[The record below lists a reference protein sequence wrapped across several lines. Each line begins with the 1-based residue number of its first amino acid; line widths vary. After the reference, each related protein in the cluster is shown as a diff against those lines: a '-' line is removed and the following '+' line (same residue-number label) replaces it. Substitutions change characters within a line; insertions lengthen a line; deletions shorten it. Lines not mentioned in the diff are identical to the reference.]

1 VNTVHKH
8 TLEALTSVLCDNFVV
23 RKNRSYLPAAQ
34 HALNVL
40 GSQIAIARRELG
52 WTAAEL
58 AERLGVNAQLVG
70 RIEKGAPGT
79 AIGTVFEAA
88 VLTGVPLYGIDPAD
102 LQDLGDRQ
110 RARLALL
117 PARTRRKP
125 VEVSDDF

>member
-1 VNTVHKH
+1 VYKYE
-8 TLEALTSVLCDNFVV
+8 LEALTLLLCDNLIV
-23 RKNRSYLPAAQ
+23 KKTRSYLPTTQ
-34 HALNVL
+34 RALNVL

-79 AIGTVFEAA
+79 AVGTVFEAA
-88 VLTGVPLYGIDPAD
+88 VLTGVPLYGVDPAD
-102 LQDLGDRQ
+102 LEDLADRQ

-117 PARTRRKP
+117 PARTRTRHA
-125 VEVSDDF
+125 EVSDDF